1 MLNRVVQKRD
11 EVQKL
16 NRNFSTLLEQD
27 AKRQGTEGT
36 NNIPNLSPQELK
48 EKFHSVNKDYMKM
61 AKSISANAQLPDQ
74 FICNDNTDNNF
85 GSSYMALF
93 QLLFIESLRGRGFV
107 SFVLCVCMSFCF
119 VLDLLTEYIFTAF
132 ATFAYK
138 DTQLSII
145 NLISIDFKQSITGT

>member
-1 MLNRVVQKRD
+1 MSLCTPENSAIQKLSIIIIIILHLQEKEKEMLNRVVQKRD

-61 AKSISANAQLPDQ
+61 AKSISANAQLPD
-74 FICNDNTDNNF
+74 
-85 GSSYMALF
+85 
-93 QLLFIESLRGRGFV
+93 
-107 SFVLCVCMSFCF
+107 
-119 VLDLLTEYIFTAF
+119 
-132 ATFAYK
+132 
-138 DTQLSII
+138 
-145 NLISIDFKQSITGT
+145 